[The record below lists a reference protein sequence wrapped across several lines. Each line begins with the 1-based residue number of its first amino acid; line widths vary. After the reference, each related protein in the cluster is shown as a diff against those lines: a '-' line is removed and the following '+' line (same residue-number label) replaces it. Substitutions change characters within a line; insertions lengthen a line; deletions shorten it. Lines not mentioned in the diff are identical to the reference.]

1 MAKMIII
8 SDYLFFWDGKQY
20 YSEVPWNEDVYKL
33 YYPEIDK
40 IYITGRLR
48 KIKAPDYTKH
58 LVADKYF
65 ELLPLP
71 DWSHPIEMIWKLP
84 SSSFKLLSYIN
95 SADVI
100 FIKLFYFYSVV
111 GFFINKF
118 ILRKPSVSLL
128 VGDSAEAANLR
139 KDIIRSNS
147 LRKVSSKIVYRL
159 IRYIQNNVN
168 VAGFVADHLRV
179 KYRCTNQNFV
189 IANESWLTNHM
200 YQQPRKMKNKPPVVL
215 FVGRLI
221 ESKNVKGLV
230 KSLIELLEDGFVFET
245 IIVGDGPLKQELFQL
260 VRNSGYDRMFEFKGW
275 VRPLSDELFSI
286 YRRADILCLPTFA
299 EGLPLVLLE
308 AMANGVAVVATAV
321 SGIPELIK
329 TGENGIL
336 IKPND
341 QAELKAA
348 IISLLEDEE
357 LWYRCVLNGY
367 VTATRNSF
375 LEQRSKIAIKTLQL
389 ISKRN

>member
-1 MAKMIII
+1 
-8 SDYLFFWDGKQY
+8 
-20 YSEVPWNEDVYKL
+20 
-33 YYPEIDK
+33 
-40 IYITGRLR
+40 
-48 KIKAPDYTKH
+48 
-58 LVADKYF
+58 
-65 ELLPLP
+65 
-71 DWSHPIEMIWKLP
+71 
-84 SSSFKLLSYIN
+84 
-95 SADVI
+95 
-100 FIKLFYFYSVV
+100 
-111 GFFINKF
+111 
-118 ILRKPSVSLL
+118 
-128 VGDSAEAANLR
+128 
-139 KDIIRSNS
+139 
-147 LRKVSSKIVYRL
+147 
-159 IRYIQNNVN
+159 
-168 VAGFVADHLRV
+168 
-179 KYRCTNQNFV
+179 
-189 IANESWLTNHM
+189 M

-221 ESKNVKGLV
+221 ERKNVKGLV